1 MYACDS
7 KAQTHKHEVTQ
18 YSITPSIMIFIC
30 NMFLNQVYL
39 VLFSVRKCHA
49 TFTIVEYLSETLLI
63 ARLGDLYFFSI
74 CFEGLVYFRNSRL
87 LIFITD
93 FHKIGGYQ
101 VMIKCL
107 SSEHR
112 YTCLVKKAL
121 KLQIARLTK
130 VAYM

>member
-1 MYACDS
+1 M
-7 KAQTHKHEVTQ
+7 
-18 YSITPSIMIFIC
+18 
-30 NMFLNQVYL
+30 
-39 VLFSVRKCHA
+39 RKCHA
-49 TFTIVEYLSETLLI
+49 TFTIVEYLSETLYL
-63 ARLGDLYFFSI
+63 LQDLVTCIFFSI
-74 CFEGLVYFRNSRL
+74 CFEGLLYFRNSRL

-121 KLQIARLTK
+121 KLQIVRLTK